1 MEVLSMCLD
10 EPDGMLFDSRKSF
23 VSVDEDAPD
32 SVVFEPTSLFK

>member
-1 MEVLSMCLD
+1 MLLMCLD
-10 EPDGMLFDSRKSF
+10 EPDGMLFDSRKCF